1 MTPSQKKEIEKVF
14 DEKFL
19 DKNAASGVNTR
30 EYPNLP
36 KLIQKIKSF
45 LFSVLDQA
53 LAEQRE
59 EMREKIE
66 GMIEKEKSLKAADDM
81 EKTAEWYKIQALFE
95 VLSFLIPP
103 NKIKIK

>member
-1 MTPSQKKEIEKVF
+1 MTPSQKKEIEEVF

-36 KLIQKIKSF
+36 KLIQEIKF
-45 LFSVLDQA
+45 LLFSELEKA

-59 EMREKIE
+59 ELREKIDE
-66 GMIEKEKSLKAADDM
+66 IEKDGLGVGLEKQSQDIIAR
-81 EKTAEWYKIQALFE
+81 IR
-95 VLSFLIPP
+95 SFLFQQD
-103 NKIKIK
+103 